1 VPPVGSRNVLLT
13 GRPGIGKTTVIMRL
27 AELVRDRDNLAGF
40 YTEEIRDGGV
50 RRGFGAATF
59 SGKSTV
65 LAHVA
70 FKAGPR
76 VGRYRVDVPAFEELV
91 IPELARPADLVLID
105 EIGKME
111 CFSSR
116 FVEVVRGLLDS
127 PTPLV
132 ATVAVKG
139 GGFIAE
145 VRARSDV
152 DIQEVTASNREE
164 LPQRLAQN
172 W

>member
-1 VPPVGSRNVLLT
+1 MPPAGRRNTLLT

-27 AELVRDRDNLAGF
+27 AELVRDRDLAGF
-40 YTEEIRDGGV
+40 YTEEIREGGA
-50 RRGFGAATF
+50 RRGFGAANF

-70 FKAGPR
+70 FKTGPR

-116 FVEVVRGLLDS
+116 FVEAVRSLLDG
-127 PTPLV
+127 PTPLI
-132 ATVAVKG
+132 ATVAIKG

-145 VRARSDV
+145 VKARPDV
-152 DIQEVTASNREE
+152 YIQEVTASNREE
-164 LPQRLAQN
+164 RPRRLGQN
-172 W
+172 